1 MKLLAW
7 TVGSYAAVNVPFA
20 IAAPGPW
27 STFFRFNATRG
38 VDWDSL
44 WFVAC
49 SRLHHGAASCGWST
63 ALINRLSLALFVGSA
78 IAVWLLRRRLR
89 PDFSRWTLAFPILV
103 LFLLTNKVYSPQY
116 GLWLLPW
123 FALALPNQWLFVAF
137 EVSDVAVFVTRFT
150 WFGRMAGD
158 SGSPEFA
165 GFHGATLG
173 AFQIALVVRAAI
185 LVACLV
191 AWILRR
197 EPVPERARAEVPREL
212 GDVQAA

>member
-1 MKLLAW
+1 MALCTGGRGWPLADLAPLIGGR
-7 TVGSYAAVNVPFA
+7 GS
-20 IAAPGPW
+20 
-27 STFFRFNATRG
+27 
-38 VDWDSL
+38 WD
-44 WFVAC
+44 A
-49 SRLHHGAASCGWST
+49 R
-63 ALINRLSLALFVGSA
+63 
-78 IAVWLLRRRLR
+78 
-89 PDFSRWTLAFPILV
+89 
-103 LFLLTNKVYSPQY
+103 
-116 GLWLLPW
+116 
-123 FALALPNQWLFVAF
+123 
-137 EVSDVAVFVTRFT
+137 
-150 WFGRMAGD
+150 RMAGD